1 MSTRPSQNN
10 EEISMTNPEVIKTK
24 VGIVGG
30 GPAGLMLS
38 HLLSKAGIDNVVVEK
53 RDHETIRTTHRAGI
67 LEHGS
72 VSMLVDSGVSDR
84 VLKAGYKHEG
94 IDLRFG
100 GESHRIDFSDLVGE
114 AVWLYPQNE
123 VFVDLAAARKRD
135 GGEVHFSV
143 SDTEVMDLTDDVPKI
158 RFTDAEGE
166 AKEIHAEIVVG
177 ADGSAG
183 ICKWAIPQEFR
194 TDNFVEYPFAWF
206 GILCDAPPSSEELIY
221 CNSDRGFALISQR
234 DENIQRMYFQCPSDE
249 DVDGWT
255 GDMIWDELQARL
267 DGPDGFQLKRGNIF
281 DKMVL
286 RFRSYVCEPMR
297 YGNLFLAG
305 DAGHTVP
312 PTGAKGLNLAFAD
325 VRVLFEGVE
334 SYAKTGSRELLDQYS
349 DRALQR
355 IWKAQNFSYWMTSML
370 HERPDTNP
378 FERKRQRGE
387 LSAVVNSRYGS
398 AYLAEAYT
406 GWPAG

>member
-1 MSTRPSQNN
+1 MSDPK
-10 EEISMTNPEVIKTK
+10 VIKTR

-38 HLLSKAGIDNVVVEK
+38 HLLSKSGIDNVVVEK

-72 VSMLVDSGVSDR
+72 VKMLVESGVSDR
-84 VLKAGYKHEG
+84 VLKAGDKHEG

-100 GESHRIDFSDLVGE
+100 GESHRIDFEDLVGE

-123 VFVDLAAARKRD
+123 VFVDLAAARERD

-143 SDTEVMDLTDDVPKI
+143 FAAAVLELTTDNPKI
-158 RFTDAEGE
+158 RFTDSEGK
-166 AKEIHAEIVVG
+166 AKEIHAELLVG
-177 ADGSAG
+177 ADGSGG
-183 ICKWAIPQEFR
+183 ICKWSIPQEHR
-194 TDNFVEYPFAWF
+194 SDYFVEYPFAWF
-206 GILCDAPPSSEELIY
+206 GILCEAPPSAEELIY

-234 DENIQRMYFQCPSDE
+234 DDNIQRMYFQCPPTE
-249 DVDGWT
+249 DVEAWSEE
-255 GDMIWDELQARL
+255 MIWDELQARL
-267 DGPDGFQLKRGNIF
+267 DGPDGFQLKRGHIF

-286 RFRSYVCEPMR
+286 RFRSYVCEPLR

-325 VRVLFEGVE
+325 VRVLFEGID
-334 SYAKTGSRELLDQYS
+334 SWASTGSRKLLDQYS
-349 DRALQR
+349 DLALQR

-370 HERPDTNP
+370 HERQDTNP
-378 FERKRQRGE
+378 FERKRQLGE

-406 GWPAG
+406 GWPST

>member
-1 MSTRPSQNN
+1 MADR
-10 EEISMTNPEVIKTK
+10 EVIRTR

-38 HLLSKAGIDNVVVEK
+38 HLLAQAGIDNVVVEK

-72 VSMLVDSGVSDR
+72 VDMLVGSGVSDR
-84 VLKAGYKHEG
+84 VLSAGYKHEG

-100 GESHRIDFSDLVGE
+100 GQSHRIDFTDLVGE

-123 VFVDLAAARKRD
+123 VFVDLAAARERD
-135 GGEVHFSV
+135 KGEVHFSV
-143 SDTEVMDLTDDVPKI
+143 SDTEVLDQTTDTPKI
-158 RFTDAEGE
+158 RFTDSAG
-166 AKEIHAEIVVG
+166 APKEIRAEILVG

-183 ICKWAIPQEFR
+183 ICKWSIPPEHR

-206 GILCDAPPSSEELIY
+206 GILCEAPPSAEELIY
-221 CNSDRGFALISQR
+221 CRSDRGFALISQR
-234 DENIQRMYFQCPSDE
+234 DDRIQRMYFQCPSDE
-249 DVDGWT
+249 DVDGWNE
-255 GDMIWDELQARL
+255 DMIWDELQARL
-267 DGPDGFQLKRGNIF
+267 DGPDGFQLKRGHIF

-286 RFRSYVCEPMR
+286 RFRSYVCEPLR

-325 VRVLFEGVE
+325 VRVLFEGIE
-334 SYAKTGSRELLDQYS
+334 SWASSGSRDLLDAYS
-349 DRALQR
+349 DRALGR

-370 HERPDTNP
+370 HQRSDTNP
-378 FERKRQRGE
+378 FEQRRQLGE
-387 LSAVVNSRYGS
+387 LESVVTSRHGS

-406 GWPAG
+406 GWPHA